1 MSEGSELYATLKT
14 WHLSRQIYVNSK
26 HMTTIISI
34 IGKALSSAITQIVLN
49 VLQVLKETLKYLNGK
64 RQDKKDKNEKKEREE
79 FERKVDDVVDNGN
92 IEDLLEIKR

>member
-1 MSEGSELYATLKT
+1 M
-14 WHLSRQIYVNSK
+14 
-26 HMTTIISI
+26 

-92 IEDLLEIKR
+92 IEDLLEQKLANH

>member
-1 MSEGSELYATLKT
+1 
-14 WHLSRQIYVNSK
+14 
-26 HMTTIISI
+26 MTTIISM

-49 VLQVLKETLKYLNGK
+49 VLQVLKETLKYLNSK

-92 IEDLLEIKR
+92 LEDLLELKLANH